1 MLFFVPKRKLLI
13 FAKKIEMSINEIQDA
28 IVEEFSVFDDW
39 MDRYQQLIEY
49 GKDLPPIDERK
60 RTEQYLIQG
69 CQSKVWLDAELRD
82 GKIYFTADSDAII
95 TKGIV
100 ALLIKVLSGRTPDEI
115 LNAELYFIDKIG
127 LKENLSPTR
136 SNGLVAMVKQMRM
149 YALAF
154 KAKAE

>member
-1 MLFFVPKRKLLI
+1 
-13 FAKKIEMSINEIQDA
+13 MSINEIQDA

-82 GKIYFTADSDAII
+82 GKVYFTADSDAII

-115 LNAELYFIDKIG
+115 LNTDLYFIDQIG

-154 KAKAE
+154 KSKAE